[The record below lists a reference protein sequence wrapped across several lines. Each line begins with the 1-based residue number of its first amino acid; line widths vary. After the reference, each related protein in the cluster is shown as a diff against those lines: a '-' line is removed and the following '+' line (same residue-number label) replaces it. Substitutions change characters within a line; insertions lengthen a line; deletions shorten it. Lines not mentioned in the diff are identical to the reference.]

1 MKFTEHEL
9 SKLKQKKP
17 RISVEKARTGSVHK
31 FRDKW
36 QAKMRH
42 NGVDVYL
49 GLYEAKELA
58 ELATYRGEHLKRKGR
73 VTENIK
79 DIVQKWVSANTD
91 MVEEVEA

>member
-1 MKFTEHEL
+1 MIFTEHEL

-17 RISVEKARTGSVHK
+17 RISVEKTRTGSVSK

-42 NGVDVYL
+42 NGVEIYL

-58 ELATYRGEHLKRKGR
+58 ELATHRGEHLKRKGR
-73 VTENIK
+73 VTDNIK
-79 DIVQKWVSANTD
+79 DVVGKWVLANKD
-91 MVEEVEA
+91 LIGQ